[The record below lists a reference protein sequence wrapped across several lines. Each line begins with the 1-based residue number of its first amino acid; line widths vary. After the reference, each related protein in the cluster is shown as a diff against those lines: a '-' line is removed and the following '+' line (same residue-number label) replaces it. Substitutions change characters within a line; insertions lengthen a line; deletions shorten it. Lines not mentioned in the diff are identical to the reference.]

1 MSKSLKIFLDES
13 HSKKTK
19 KDLVEVLNKL
29 YSSLG
34 EDSFAKVTAVK
45 PEEFTNLKKEE
56 IISVLEDFRD
66 NYEDGWEIA
75 AKAVDGIFNQMEN
88 DDLLFSTSNVANAD
102 FAAELGDIDFE
113 NLIGGPLN
121 ACVTAQTNASVA
133 TVNFIKEVGF
143 QKIDPA
149 DPNSEEEIRM
159 VDFTHKRKVLN
170 PAYDATK
177 DPGGSGTDS
186 DGNTKYNDETVE
198 LKVPFISLLNVPSLR
213 IETCDIDFNVKLNS
227 TYTKNVTNSIGIDAS
242 VSGGFWAVKFK
253 VTASYRRSSSTG
265 VKVEKQYTMGV
276 KVKATNDE
284 MPAGLERVLGILAA

>member
-1 MSKSLKIFLDES
+1 MSKTLKSFLGES
-13 HSKKTK
+13 HNRKTK
-19 KDLVEVLNKL
+19 DDLVKVLNQL
-29 YSSLG
+29 HSSLG
-34 EDSFAKVTAVK
+34 DDAFAKVTAVQ
-45 PEEFTNLKKEE
+45 PSEFTKLNKAE
-56 IISVLEDFRD
+56 IISVLDSFRD
-66 NYEDGWEIA
+66 DYDDGWEIA
-75 AKAVDGIFNQMEN
+75 AKAVDGIFNQMES
-88 DDLLFSTSNVANAD
+88 DDLLFSTSNAADAD

-143 QKIDPA
+143 QKVDPS
-149 DPNSEEEIRM
+149 DQNSKEEIRM
-159 VDFTHKRKVLN
+159 VDFTHNRKVLN

-177 DPGGSGTDS
+177 DPTGTGEDS
-186 DGNTKYNDETVE
+186 DGNKKYNDETVE
-198 LKVPFISLLNVPSLR
+198 LKIPFISLLNVPSLR

-227 TYTKNVTNSIGIDAS
+227 TYTKNVSNSLGINAS

-253 VTASYRRSSSTG
+253 VSASYRRSSSTG

-284 MPAGLERVLGILAA
+284 MPAGLERVLGLLAA

>member
-1 MSKSLKIFLDES
+1 MSKTLKSFLGES
-13 HSKKTK
+13 HNKKTK
-19 KDLVEVLNKL
+19 DDLVKVLNQL
-29 YSSLG
+29 HSSLG
-34 EDSFAKVTAVK
+34 DDAFAKVTAVQ
-45 PEEFTNLKKEE
+45 PSEFTKLNKAE
-56 IISVLEDFRD
+56 IISVLDSFRD
-66 NYEDGWEIA
+66 DYDDGWEIA
-75 AKAVDGIFNQMEN
+75 AKAVDGIFNQMES
-88 DDLLFSTSNVANAD
+88 DDLLFSTSNAADAD

-143 QKIDPA
+143 QKVDPS
-149 DPNSEEEIRM
+149 DQNSKEEIRM
-159 VDFTHKRKVLN
+159 VDFTHNRKVLN

-177 DPGGSGTDS
+177 DPTGTGTDS
-186 DGNTKYNDETVE
+186 DGNDKYNDETVE
-198 LKVPFISLLNVPSLR
+198 LKIPFISLLNVPSLR

-227 TYTKNVTNSIGIDAS
+227 TYTKNVSNSLGINAS

-253 VTASYRRSSSTG
+253 VSASYRRSSSTG

-284 MPAGLERVLGILAA
+284 MPAGLERVLGLLAA

>member
-1 MSKSLKIFLDES
+1 MSKTLKSFLGES
-13 HSKKTK
+13 HNRKTK
-19 KDLVEVLNKL
+19 DDLVKVLNQL
-29 YSSLG
+29 HSSLG
-34 EDSFAKVTAVK
+34 DDAFAKVTAVQ
-45 PEEFTNLKKEE
+45 PSEFSKLNKAE
-56 IISVLEDFRD
+56 IISVLDSFRD
-66 NYEDGWEIA
+66 DYDDGWEIA
-75 AKAVDGIFNQMEN
+75 AKAVDGIFNQMES
-88 DDLLFSTSNVANAD
+88 DDLLFSTSNAADAD

-143 QKIDPA
+143 QKVDPS
-149 DPNSEEEIRM
+149 DQNSKEEIRM
-159 VDFTHKRKVLN
+159 VDFTHNRKVLN

-177 DPGGSGTDS
+177 DPTGTGEDS
-186 DGNTKYNDETVE
+186 DGNKKYNDETVE
-198 LKVPFISLLNVPSLR
+198 LKIPFISLLNVPSLR

-227 TYTKNVTNSIGIDAS
+227 TYTKNVSNSLGINAS

-253 VTASYRRSSSTG
+253 VSASYRRSSSTG

-284 MPAGLERVLGILAA
+284 MPAGLERVLGLLAA